1 MRRLGLV
8 LRWLLVIALVLVLA
22 VGGLFTWLV
31 ARGIPQRAGTITL
44 AGLHAPVRVVRDQ
57 NGIANIYA
65 STTHDLVA
73 AQGYV
78 EASERMWQMEVWRH
92 IGAGRLAELFGQ
104 SELSTDEFIR
114 TLGWRAAAQRDW
126 DAADAETRAVL
137 QAYADG
143 VNAWL
148 DQHGDLP
155 LPFVVT
161 GLQGPGGGLSGYRP
175 APWTPVDTLTW
186 QKVQA
191 WSLGGNWEAELLREL
206 MGRRGLTTAQIDELS
221 PAYDPSR
228 PTVIPPASGML
239 QPAAAI
245 SASSVTPLSAA
256 DASADQQ
263 LLDVADGLRQ
273 TIALA
278 AGGADLSGSN
288 GFVVAPSLSA
298 THAALLAND
307 PHLDISM
314 PSVWFLVG
322 LHCQPVGSWCPY
334 DVAGAGFPGVPGVVL
349 GHNDRI
355 AWGLTNVGPDVQDLF
370 EETVDP
376 ADPTH
381 YLYKGQSLPFD
392 VRSET
397 IKVAGGA
404 DVTIEIRSTVHG
416 PIVSDQYPLLKPLSE
431 GGSGLGR
438 PGHLYALAWTATREV
453 DHTITAVLGVNRA
466 QNWEQFR
473 AALKDFGAPS
483 QTFLY
488 ADVDGNIGVQIP
500 GLMPIRAAGDGE
512 YPVDGA
518 SGDYDWTGYVPFDQL
533 PYAYNPPQG
542 FIVASNNEPI
552 EPSSGPYLGRDWD
565 PGYRAARITAL
576 LQAAGASV
584 TTDTLRAI
592 QSDVTLTRAVPV
604 IDNLSR
610 AAPQTADGQSVKQL
624 ILAWGNDLTCTI
636 DSAGC
641 AAYETFEYRLLRGL
655 LDDELGAGD
664 APNNTAWRYIG
675 TEVAHEF
682 LARMVTQPDSPWW
695 DDASTINVRE
705 TRDQIMA
712 QALDAAGADLRH
724 QLGEPANWTWGR
736 IHTVTFEEQ
745 TLGTSGIGPLEAIF
759 NRGPYPAPGTCTVV
773 DKICGPTS
781 NEWPQGNAPADLR
794 HMFAA
799 TSAPSYRLVVD
810 ISDLD
815 GATILQAT
823 GQSGEPFDAHYGD
836 YVQRWLDN
844 DPLPFPW
851 SGQAVDAAARQAL
864 TLDP

>member
-1 MRRLGLV
+1 VNRLRRG
-8 LRWLLVIALVLVLA
+8 LRWLLVGVLVIALA

-31 ARGIPQRAGTITL
+31 ARGMPQREGTL
-44 AGLHAPVRVVRDQ
+44 RLPGLSAPVRVVRDE
-57 NGIANIYA
+57 NGIASIYA
-65 STTHDLVA
+65 STTHDLFA

-92 IGAGRLAELFGQ
+92 IGSGRLSELFGD
-104 SELSTDEFIR
+104 SELQTDEFIR
-114 TLGWRAAAQRDW
+114 ALGWRQAAERDW
-126 DAADAETRAVL
+126 AATDADTQAVL

-161 GLQGPGGGLSGYRP
+161 GLQGPGGGLAGYRP
-175 APWTPVDTLTW
+175 EPWTPVDTLVW

-191 WSLGGNWEAELLREL
+191 WSLGGNWEEELRREL
-206 MGRRGLTTAQIDELS
+206 MGRRGLTTQRIDELW
-221 PAYDPSR
+221 PPYDPTR
-228 PTVIPPASGML
+228 PTVVP
-239 QPAAAI
+239 
-245 SASSVTPLSAA
+245 SASAVAGTAAPARASSIVPVTAA
-256 DASADQQ
+256 DAAADAQ

-288 GFVVAPSLSA
+288 GFVVSPSLSA
-298 THAALLAND
+298 THGALLAND

-322 LHCQPVGSWCPY
+322 LHCQPVGPRCPY

-392 VRSET
+392 LRLET
-397 IKVAGGA
+397 IKVAGA
-404 DVTIEIRSTVHG
+404 PDVTIQVRSTIHG
-416 PIVSDQYPLLKPLSE
+416 PVISDQYPLLKPVSA
-431 GGSGLGR
+431 GGSALGQ
-438 PGHLYALAWTATREV
+438 PGYLYALAWTATREV
-453 DHTITAVLGVNRA
+453 DRTIEAVLGVNRA
-466 QNWEQFR
+466 QNWGEFR
-473 AALKDFGAPS
+473 DALKNFGAPS

-488 ADVDGNIGVQIP
+488 ADVDGNIGVQVP
-500 GLMPIRAAGDGE
+500 GLMPIRASGDGE
-512 YPVDGA
+512 YPVDGE
-518 SGDYDWTGYVPFDQL
+518 SGANDWTGYVPFDQL
-533 PYAYNPPQG
+533 PNSYNPAQG
-542 FIVASNNEPI
+542 FIVASNNEPVD
-552 EPSSGPYLGRDWD
+552 PAAGPYLGRDWD

-576 LQAAGASV
+576 LEAAGTSV
-584 TTDTLRAI
+584 TTNTLRSI
-592 QSDVTLTRAVPV
+592 QSDVTLTRAAPV
-604 IDNLSR
+604 IDNLSD
-610 AAPQTADGQSVKQL
+610 ADPQTADGQALKQT
-624 ILAWGNDLTCTI
+624 ILDWRDDLTCTTE
-636 DSAGC
+636 SKGC

-655 LDDELGAGD
+655 LDDELGGGD
-664 APNNTAWRYIG
+664 SQDNTAWRYIG

-682 LARMVTQPDSPWW
+682 LARVVTQPDSPWW
-695 DDASTINVRE
+695 DDTSTIGVRE
-705 TRDQIMA
+705 TRDQIMSA
-712 QALDAAGADLRH
+712 ALDAAGADLRH
-724 QLGEPANWTWGR
+724 QLGDPANWTWGS
-736 IHTVTFEEQ
+736 IHTVTFAEQ

-759 NRGPYPAPGTCTVV
+759 NRGSYPAPGTCTVV

-781 NEWPQGNAPADLR
+781 NEWPQGDAPANLL

-799 TSAPSYRLVVD
+799 TSAPSYRLVID
-810 ISDLD
+810 MSNLD

-823 GQSGEPFDAHYGD
+823 GQSGEPFDVFYGD
-836 YVQRWLDN
+836 YIQRWLDN
-844 DPLPFPW
+844 DPLPLPW
-851 SGQAVDAAARQAL
+851 STTAVDAPTAEAL
-864 TLDP
+864 TLTP